1 MYRMIVDRYEEKIKY
16 LTTENTDLRKSLKE
30 LQKELQDILS
40 THKVTNLQTNGE
52 SANTDIMNDSQF
64 NLPFDMI
71 RDSLE
76 DSMKQKLD
84 LLREKFESLQATD
97 AEYLDYESVVEKLR
111 NIMNIFKVNNIDVNR
126 RI

>member
-1 MYRMIVDRYEEKIKY
+1 MYRMIIDRYEEKIKY
-16 LTTENTDLRKSLKE
+16 LTTENSDLRKSLKE

-40 THKVTNLQTNGE
+40 THKVTNLKSGE
-52 SANTDIMNDSQF
+52 NVTPDSMNDSQF

-84 LLREKFESLQATD
+84 LLREKFESLQETD
-97 AEYLDYESVVEKLR
+97 AEYLDYDSVLEKLS
-111 NIMNIFKVNNIDVNR
+111 IQYICKSIY
-126 RI
+126 